1 MNMWASGTF
10 WLRACIAEAVLRKT
24 YLLLSFLLFHF
35 CQIYVATKLNSPDQ
49 NISLTESNLSAFF
62 RLFGSCCS
70 HLRRLENTDNLYKIL
85 NKNVLARGL
94 GAWTEFTFSLVFKKS
109 VIFMNEITFGMHF
122 LLQWKVCFCKSEYI
136 IVFHLLRIFRFEY
149 CMHNIHKLNHYA
161 PKETLSIFFKKIIE
175 LNNFLKLILMFS
187 LNLFF
192 TK

>member
-1 MNMWASGTF
+1 MYCGSGLKKDLF
-10 WLRACIAEAVLRKT
+10 VVVVLVIS
-24 YLLLSFLLFHF
+24 LLSNIRSYKIEFARSK
-35 CQIYVATKLNSPDQ
+35 YKSYRMKL
-49 NISLTESNLSAFF
+49 IRFF
-62 RLFGSCCS
+62 RLFVSCCS

-94 GAWTEFTFSLVFKKS
+94 GAWTEFTFSPVFKKS

-187 LNLFF
+187 LNFF
-192 TK
+192 SQNKAWKLIA